1 MSARADALGIDP
13 TIPEDVPQAQTTAI
27 NDSLGIGGLLS
38 DPAAREQV
46 VRQTLG
52 DDLSN
57 RYGDALGIRKR
68 GFNDFLRD
76 FSLNMAS
83 KDPDKSRA
91 VRQQV
96 LDSFEEKYQRQLE
109 AGRQQRQEA
118 MQKNSAFM
126 DLIER
131 APKLQLP
138 RKFKVGYVVSSAERI
153 GIPISKEVADL
164 IVDGQIPAD
173 VLSMPE
179 FRQALDDDPEGA
191 ADMLVQFGADLPT
204 AVETIQQLQQM
215 KSSKQHESQR
225 TMHLTESLLH
235 QREQKLRIRTGKLRE
250 RKLRRDLKKGGPKT
264 MADEIRELQGV
275 LGGGG
280 TASAEDVDAAAQ
292 RLGLE

>member
-27 NDSLGIGGLLS
+27 NDSLGLGGLLD

-96 LDSFEEKYQRQLE
+96 LDSFEEKYQRQVE

-126 DLIER
+126 DLVER
-131 APKLQLP
+131 APKIQLP
-138 RKFKVGYVVSSAERI
+138 RNVKVNYVVQSSERI
-153 GIPISKEVADL
+153 GMPITKDVAAL
-164 IVDGQIPAD
+164 IVDGSIPAD

-179 FRQALDDDPEGA
+179 FRQALDEDPEGA
-191 ADMLVQFGADLPT
+191 ADMLVQFGADLPN
-204 AVETIQQLQQM
+204 AVEIIQQLQQM

-225 TMHLTESLLH
+225 TMRLTESLLR
-235 QREQKLRIRTGKLRE
+235 QREQKLRLRTGKLKE
-250 RKLRRDLKKGGPKT
+250 RKLRLGLKKGGPKT
-264 MADEIRELQGV
+264 LAEEIKELKGL
-275 LGGGG
+275 LGGGEN
-280 TASAEDVDAAAQ
+280 ADPSDVDAAAQ
-292 RLGLE
+292 RLGL